1 MYSRFQSANSS
12 LCQLNLDSGFQS
24 LVRSQTPLSFIPNTT
39 VYDSGF
45 QKQNFTGS
53 GIWGELKTATDRK
66 PIGYQLATA
75 KRGTVHQREFLQHD
89 SHKATCSFRYE
100 RQGQTRITP
109 GLAAR
114 QLNSMGL
121 PCKKHVLFEVFSDG
135 AKILSQDTMGDVW
148 HWIPALKSTV
158 EMIIQLKVLLVS

>member
-1 MYSRFQSANSS
+1 MA
-12 LCQLNLDSGFQS
+12 
-24 LVRSQTPLSFIPNTT
+24 TP
-39 VYDSGF
+39 
-45 QKQNFTGS
+45 
-53 GIWGELKTATDRK
+53 
-66 PIGYQLATA
+66 

-114 QLNSMGL
+114 QLNSMEL
-121 PCKKHVLFEVFSDG
+121 RCREHVLFEVFSDG
-135 AKILSQDTMGDVW
+135 AKILSRDTMGDLW

-158 EMIIQLKVLLVS
+158 ETIIQLKVILVSKTTQHPALFDQKRQKIQEQHAGGMKWE